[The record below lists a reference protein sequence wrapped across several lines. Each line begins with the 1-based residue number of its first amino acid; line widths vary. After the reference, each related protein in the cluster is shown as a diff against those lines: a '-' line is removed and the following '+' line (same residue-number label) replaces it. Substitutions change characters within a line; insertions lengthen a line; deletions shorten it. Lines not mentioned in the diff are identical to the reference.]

1 MRRFGTA
8 LAACLTLALGGFAA
22 AVVAGKSPASILQS
36 TSTTTTTGTSTT
48 GTTTTGS
55 TTTGTTTT
63 TGSTTTLTTTTT
75 TTVVTKPK
83 PKPKKYVICHRT
95 GSKKHPYRKIAV
107 PKSSLRA
114 HLKHGDILVGTGR
127 CPNSVKKTD
136 GKGHIVKIKKRNGK
150 IQEERTYPRSADPRA
165 SKG

>member
-22 AVVAGKSPASILQS
+22 AVVAGKSPASIFQT
-36 TSTTTTTGTSTT
+36 TSTTTTTDTSTT
-48 GTTTTGS
+48 GTTTGSTTTTTGS

-83 PKPKKYVICHRT
+83 PKPKKYAICHRT
-95 GSKKHPYRKIAV
+95 RSKKKPYRKIAV
-107 PKSSLRA
+107 PKSSLKA

-136 GKGHIVKIKKRNGK
+136 GKGHIVKIKKRK
-150 IQEERTYPRSADPRA
+150 
-165 SKG
+165 

>member
-8 LAACLTLALGGFAA
+8 LAACAMLALGGFAA
-22 AVVAGKSPASILQS
+22 AVVAGKSPAAILQS

-55 TTTGTTTT
+55 TTTTTGSTTTTTGTTT
-63 TGSTTTLTTTTT
+63 TGSTTTVATT
-75 TTVVTKPK
+75 TTVIVKPK
-83 PKPKKYVICHRT
+83 PKPKKYAICHRT
-95 GSKKHPYRKIAV
+95 GSKKKPYRKIAV

-127 CPNSVKKTD
+127 CPSSVKKTD
-136 GKGHIVKIKKRNGK
+136 GKGHIVKIKKK
-150 IQEERTYPRSADPRA
+150 
-165 SKG
+165 